1 VLLNERS
8 DGMRKFVLI
17 ALLAAASAAPAMA
30 QPQAAPIMSPLGP
43 NSAILSLTA
52 EGRSRRTPD
61 VAMFT
66 AGVTTQGRTASEA
79 LTENNRR
86 MAAVVAALRR
96 AGIAERDI
104 QTSSI
109 GLNPR
114 YTNPERDAMMRA
126 REMRE
131 AYVPPAQ
138 PAGPTIV
145 GYDARN
151 SVQVRVRRL
160 ADMGRILD
168 TLAAAGANEINGP
181 AFTVDEPRAALDE
194 ARTAAVAEARQRA
207 DLYARAAGMRVVRI
221 LSMTEGGGSYLGQ
234 EIMVTGSMRTFDV
247 STPPPPPTVPVS
259 PGELMLGIN
268 VSVQFELARD

>member
-1 VLLNERS
+1 
-8 DGMRKFVLI
+8 MRKLFML
-17 ALLAAASAAPAMA
+17 ALLAAAAVPAVPASAQQQGAPL
-30 QPQAAPIMSPLGP
+30 MSPLGP
-43 NSAILSLTA
+43 NSAVLSLTA

-61 VAMFT
+61 LAMFS
-66 AGVTTQGRTASEA
+66 AGVTTQGTTASEA
-79 LTENNRR
+79 LSENNRR

-104 QTSSI
+104 QTASI

-126 REMRE
+126 RELRE
-131 AYVPPAQ
+131 PYVPPAA

-168 TLAAAGANEINGP
+168 TLASAGANEINGP
-181 AFTVDEPRAALDE
+181 SFTVDEPRAALDE
-194 ARTAAVAEARQRA
+194 ERTAAVAVARQRA
-207 DLYARAAGMRVVRI
+207 ELYARAAGMRVVRI
-221 LSMTEGGGSYLGQ
+221 LAMTESGGSYLGQ
-234 EIMVTGSMRTFDV
+234 EIMVTGGLRTFNV
-247 STPPPPPTVPVS
+247 AEPPPPPVVPVA
-259 PGELMLGIN
+259 PGELMLSIN